1 MDEQEWLACADRTVM
16 LSHLEG
22 QVTER
27 QLRLFAVACC
37 RHVWDL
43 LPDQRS
49 RAAVEVAERCAD
61 RLVDARQ
68 QASILG
74 QALAAAN
81 RTTGRAAWAPY
92 WAAKKNISE
101 SVWNACEAA
110 LDGTARHAVY
120 QARAAGADQASAWED
135 ARSAGARDQARLLR
149 DILGNPFRP
158 AKLDAAWLDWQGG
171 LVPALARRIYDER
184 DFTGLAILADALED
198 AGCDDADVLS
208 HCRSGD
214 DHVRGCWALDLILA
228 TSR

>member
-1 MDEQEWLACADRTVM
+1 MNEQEWLACADRTLL
-16 LSHLEG
+16 LSHLDG
-22 QVTER
+22 HVTER

-49 RAAVEVAERCAD
+49 RTAVEVAEGYAD

-68 QASILG
+68 QAGVLG

-92 WAAKKNISE
+92 WAAKRKITE

-110 LDGTARHAVY
+110 LDGSVRQAVSR
-120 QARAAGADQASAWED
+120 ARATGADLASAWEE
-135 ARSAGARDQARLLR
+135 ARSAGAREQARLLR

-158 AKLDAAWLDWQGG
+158 AKLDAAWLHWQGG

-208 HCRSGD
+208 HCRSGG
-214 DHVRGCWALDLILA
+214 DHVRGCHVVDLLLG
-228 TSR
+228 RR